1 MEILWLDRLS
11 YNSLLGTDQEG
22 QLHDLQG
29 PASTSQLQRDPFP
42 KTSSFALSSPA
53 NDVLILRMQLVV
65 WLFRVIS
72 AYFTPLT

>member
-11 YNSLLGTDQEG
+11 YTSLLGTDQEGVDQEG

-42 KTSSFALSSPA
+42 KTSSFELSCPA
-53 NDVLILRMQLVV
+53 NDVVIFFFFNLI
-65 WLFRVIS
+65 
-72 AYFTPLT
+72 